1 MLPHTER
8 LPSENFLMEY
18 VPGNFYAVP
27 DRPSNRL
34 PEALSGAGEG
44 IRTPDPLI
52 TNQMLYRLSY
62 ASSLD
67 PLCSSKHKKTPEFFP
82 PLGTK

>member
-1 MLPHTER
+1 
-8 LPSENFLMEY
+8 MEY
-18 VPGNFYAVP
+18 VLGNFYAVP
-27 DRPSNRL
+27 DRLPPNRL

-62 ASSLD
+62 ASSVD
-67 PLCSSKHKKTPEFFP
+67 PLCASKHKKTPEFFP
-82 PLGTK
+82 PLGIK